1 MVSSCKN
8 SVKAFC
14 ANLVL
19 HDRAIG
25 DYQEFNKDLHKFRHL
40 GEQYSEDNL
49 KEVIDDLKKNGVLTL
64 FDLNGLWHYRVRISD
79 SDLESVLA

>member
-49 KEVIDDLKKNGVLTL
+49 CNYSANRKNKGSCALTCYTYIAYCANL
-64 FDLNGLWHYRVRISD
+64 LQEAH
-79 SDLESVLA
+79 